1 MDSCSP
7 MLDVPFSFSCNVWY
21 SPVTRSLS
29 TLLFSITS
37 PIQKLIGIGVFC
49 VSIINVFVIVVHPA
63 FRRKELTLFDD
74 PSVTYSSGESVCP
87 FLRPFTSRSLRIS
100 WSTTPIS
107 LRRSLLR
114 LQRCP
119 RLNVLTCLFLDAN
132 NFSCSRERAPL
143 RSQNTLERISI
154 LIESRWARWNI
165 SLALG
170 MRQARF
176 RMWWQFQST

>member
-7 MLDVPFSFSCNVWY
+7 ILDAPFSFSCKVRY
-21 SPVTRSLS
+21 SLFTHSLS

-87 FLRPFTSRSLRIS
+87 FLQSFTFRSLRIS
-100 WSTTPIS
+100 WSTTPILLRRSS
-107 LRRSLLR
+107 LRR
-114 LQRCP
+114 QRCL
-119 RLNVLTCLFLDAN
+119 RLNVLVCLFIDAN
-132 NFSCSRERAPL
+132 NCSCSRERAPL
-143 RSQNTLERISI
+143 RSRNTSERI
-154 LIESRWARWNI
+154 LTLTESR
-165 SLALG
+165 
-170 MRQARF
+170 
-176 RMWWQFQST
+176 